1 MIARLLHTALRQ
13 RFATAAVAIALVILG
28 VWAFKELKIEAYPD
42 ISETQ
47 VVVVAQF
54 PGHAAEEMEQQVTVP
69 LERALNSLPKVIAR
83 RSRTIFGL
91 SVVEITFA
99 YGTDDYF
106 ARQVVIE
113 KLRDAA
119 LPEGVE
125 PALGPLY
132 TPAGELFRYV
142 LKDPSRNEMELRE
155 LQDWVIAPRILQE
168 DGVADVSVFGGMV
181 KQYQIEVDPLALEKY
196 NLSIAQV
203 AKAVGANN
211 KNAGGALLDNRQQS
225 MVVRGVGLIR
235 SVDDIGNVVLS
246 AAKGV
251 PITVRNIGRVQIA
264 PAPQTGIF
272 GLDSKSGGV
281 EGIVLMRRGE
291 NPSEVLRGV
300 KSAIDELNESGLPRG
315 VKIVP
320 VYDRTDLVDSTLRT
334 VGRTLLEGLTIVF
347 LVLFFFLGSFRAA
360 FVTAI
365 VIPLS
370 LLFAFTCMY
379 FCGIPASL
387 LSLGAIDFGIIVDG
401 TLVMVELIVRRL
413 SPGQGRPF
421 DLIQQAASDIQKPV
435 FLSLTVLISAYIPLF
450 TLQSVER
457 RLFTP
462 MAFTVCAALLG
473 SLLFTLTLIPVM
485 STWLF
490 RNGCHSRRN
499 PLLVRLGER
508 YQKDLTRAIEH
519 PRFVAISA
527 SAIVLAAVALG
538 AALGSEFLPQLD
550 EGVIWIRAN
559 LLPGISLAKSA
570 EVASAM
576 REVIR
581 RSPEVRQVGSQS
593 GRVDSGTDPFGP
605 NRNEML
611 VTLQPYSSWP
621 RGKDK
626 RQLVEELSERL
637 HAEIP
642 SAEFNFTQPIID
654 MVTESVTGSSADLA
668 VVISGPD
675 LTRLRELAER
685 SLALVRTIPGAADTA
700 IEQEQAQTQ
709 LRIELNR
716 MELARYGLNVEDVQ
730 DLIEMAIGGKAVSS
744 MLDGERRFDI
754 TVRYIPSARSDSM
767 ALGNILV
774 RTPEGG
780 KVPLSQLAAIR
791 TVEGASMIA
800 RRENQ
805 RQETVRTNIRG
816 RDQGGFVAEAQRVF
830 QKRLQLPEGYK
841 LTWGGQ
847 FENLDRA
854 RRRLTFVLPLTVGII
869 FVLLYFAFGSARYAS
884 LVLLN
889 VPLSLVGGIAAL
901 YVRGIN
907 LSVSAAV
914 GFISLFGVAV
924 MGGVL
929 YISEINRRREAG
941 GVSLKEAIHA
951 GASAQLRPLLML
963 IVVAMLGM
971 APAAFASGIGSD
983 IQRPMATVI
992 LGGLASTLFLTPL
1005 ALPGIYHLVERKNGD

>member
-1 MIARLLHTALRQ
+1 VIARLLHTALRQ
-13 RFATAAVAIALVILG
+13 RFATAAVAVALIILG

-113 KLRDAA
+113 KLRDAS

-320 VYDRTDLVDSTLRT
+320 IYDRTDLVDSTLRT

-360 FVTAI
+360 FLTAI

-421 DLIQQAASDIQKPV
+421 DLIQQAASDIQKPI

-508 YQKDLTRAIEH
+508 YRKDLTRAIEH
-519 PRFVAISA
+519 PRFVAVSA

-675 LTRLRELAER
+675 LARLRELAER

-780 KVPLSQLAAIR
+780 KVPLSQLAGIK

-816 RDQGGFVAEAQRVF
+816 RDQGGFVAEAQHVF
-830 QKRLQLPEGYK
+830 EKRLQLPEGYK
-841 LTWGGQ
+841 ITWGGQ

-869 FVLLYFAFGSARYAS
+869 FVLLYFAFGSARYAG

-901 YVRGIN
+901 YLRGIN

-1005 ALPGIYHLVERKNGD
+1005 ALPGIYYLVERKNGD